1 KPFLL
6 AEQGVEKSDVS
17 AGAGIGLGRAGHAE
31 FHFAAVDGGED
42 IIDRDIPS
50 DEAKFF
56 CKTLADA
63 EYDRGQGNGL
73 AVFDQMLCV
82 AEGCPYAAGRPDSVI
97 VRGAA

>member
-1 KPFLL
+1 MT
-6 AEQGVEKSDVS
+6 E
-17 AGAGIGLGRAGHAE
+17 
-31 FHFAAVDGGED
+31 
-42 IIDRDIPS
+42 DIPS

-82 AEGCPYAAGRPDSVI
+82 AEGCPYRCLAQTAS
-97 VRGAA
+97 